1 MDELPGVQMLVSV
14 DEPYDGEIDA
24 AWLEGVARTGLAA
37 SGVVGDAEVS
47 LLITGDETVRA
58 LNAEYRG
65 LDETT
70 DVLSFSAEHPGH
82 WEGDGDGP
90 ADPRF
95 RGNDGKSGNDEE
107 GRDGE
112 KGVNNEEGR
121 DGEKRVNDEE
131 GRDGEE
137 RVNNEGDGEFVLPP
151 GLPRPLGEVIVS
163 WPQAQRQ
170 AGEHGLSPM
179 QELAHLVV
187 HGILHLV
194 GYDHVEP
201 EEAAL
206 MQARER
212 EALNALA
219 LDRFLGERDQGMT
232 ESPLP

>member
-1 MDELPGVQMLVSV
+1 MDELPGLQTLVSV

-24 AWLEGVARTGLAA
+24 EWLEGVARAGLAA
-37 SGVVGDAEVS
+37 AGVVSGAEVS

-82 WEGDGDGP
+82 WEGEGDGP
-90 ADPRF
+90 TDSRF
-95 RGNDGKSGNDEE
+95 RGNDEKGGNDDKT
-107 GRDGE
+107 GD
-112 KGVNNEEGR
+112 
-121 DGEKRVNDEE
+121 DEE
-131 GRDGEE
+131 
-137 RVNNEGDGEFVLPP
+137 DGEFVLPP

-170 AGEHGLSPM
+170 AGEHGLTPM

-187 HGILHLV
+187 HGALHLV

-219 LDRFLGERDQGMT
+219 LDHSLGERDRGMT

>member
-1 MDELPGVQMLVSV
+1 MDELSSLQVLVSV
-14 DEPYDGEIDA
+14 DEPYEGEIDA
-24 AWLEGVARTGLAA
+24 TWLEGMARAGLSAA
-37 SGVVGDAEVS
+37 GGVGEAEVS

-90 ADPRF
+90 MDSRF
-95 RGNDGKSGNDEE
+95 RGNDEPGGNDEKDGNDQRGGNDEE
-107 GRDGE
+107 DG
-112 KGVNNEEGR
+112 G
-121 DGEKRVNDEE
+121 
-131 GRDGEE
+131 
-137 RVNNEGDGEFVLPP
+137 FVLPP
-151 GLPRPLGEVIVS
+151 GLPQPLGEIIVS

-170 AGEHGLSPM
+170 AGEHGVSSL

-187 HGILHLV
+187 HGALHLV

-206 MQARER
+206 MQAKER
-212 EALNALA
+212 EALAALT
-219 LDRFLGERDQGMT
+219 LTLSHGERELM
-232 ESPLP
+232 ESPQE

>member
-1 MDELPGVQMLVSV
+1 MDELPGLQTLVSV

-24 AWLEGVARTGLAA
+24 GWLDSVARAGLAA
-37 SGVVGDAEVS
+37 AGVVSDAEVS

-82 WEGDGDGP
+82 WKGEGDGRMDS
-90 ADPRF
+90 RF
-95 RGNDGKSGNDEE
+95 RWNDGKAGDHEE
-107 GRDGE
+107 GG
-112 KGVNNEEGR
+112 
-121 DGEKRVNDEE
+121 DGEKRLN
-131 GRDGEE
+131 DGE
-137 RVNNEGDGEFVLPP
+137 DGEFILPP

-187 HGILHLV
+187 HGALHLV

-219 LDRFLGERDQGMT
+219 LGHYDGEREQGMT